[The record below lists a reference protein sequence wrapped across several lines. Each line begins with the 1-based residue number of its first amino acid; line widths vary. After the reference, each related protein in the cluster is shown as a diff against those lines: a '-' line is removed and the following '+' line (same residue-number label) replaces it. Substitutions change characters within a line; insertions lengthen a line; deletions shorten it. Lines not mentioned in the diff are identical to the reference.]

1 MYVDGF
7 MFIIGKS
14 GCGKS
19 TIGQLLARLY
29 DYETGRG
36 YIMVDKKFEELDP
49 QWIRRHILLVEQQSI
64 LFEGTIFENI
74 AYGRLEGDVTLKEVK
89 QAAEFANVLE
99 DINAMPKGFD
109 TQVGRKGTSLSG
121 GQRQRIAIARA
132 WLRDPKFLILDE
144 CTSALDQRNRQAL
157 MSRIRHWRSRSSG
170 KRTVIITHD
179 ISQIQPRDMVYIMEN
194 GTAIEHGERR
204 DLEANSYS
212 AIHEFIR
219 ATAGPA
225 TPVRHPIDLDKSLPP
240 TPNIDTDEEDEF
252 GSPVAAERY
261 RQEDEPDPL
270 EEYLRRFDEEKPQY
284 NNFMMSGALAH
295 RASIGPFRQSML
307 LGPSTLAATTAS
319 RILNP
324 QTSTVSAS
332 RSPAAQNS
340 RAQSD
345 LDYSQPGPPTPPAL
359 LGAKPAVVR
368 EPRRFSRRMKE
379 VVQSPHNSMTKDIIQ
394 RAKKEEGAEAIPL
407 QSLGPAASQADNRRD
422 KQTESKEPP
431 KEKTLPLWRILKTVW
446 PSLVNRYR
454 LRLVLAALTATGF
467 AVATPFFSQVFSNLL
482 DMFYSPVN
490 DSYTVKWSL
499 VILVI
504 GVLDASFIS
513 IQQWGFET
521 TAFAWVNTLRSEAY
535 RRILNQPREFFD
547 KAENSISRLMEHL
560 DTNAQLMQAILGR
573 FVNNLF
579 IATTMLVM
587 CLIWSLVICW
597 ELTLALIGCA
607 VVFIAVPLGHTRLSN
622 YFDRLI
628 ADGTEHSNA
637 IFMETFVNIKTVRA
651 LSLEKKF
658 EEKHE
663 KARAAVFRMSRLKN
677 IVCVP
682 LYGLTQAMMIFISAL
697 AFVVAM
703 KLLGNERYT
712 VKQILEVLT
721 LLLWGLA
728 SATPLFSFIPQ
739 GSVAQEGATR
749 LLRLAN
755 LPLISFELEGK
766 TRIAQAGDIRLR
778 SLRFSYPSQPDHLV
792 LRDLNLH
799 IPAGACVAIV
809 GSSGSGK
816 STIASLLLKLYSPTH
831 LSDVDFPPITFGHRD
846 IQLIHTPTL
855 RSLVT
860 IVPQTPTLFPGSV
873 TENIIYGLRP
883 GSILASSDNVHKAAV
898 AAGIAEFVLTLP
910 DGYNT
915 LIGEGGLGVS
925 GGQAQRIAIA
935 RALVRRPNVLILDE
949 ATSALDA
956 ESANTIRT
964 TIINLL
970 LADRQRTHSPLPASH
985 LLHEDRHPP
994 LTVIIITHSP
1004 EMMNFADQVV
1014 MLHQGTIVDKGTYVE
1029 LLGKQSGPFAKMMR
1043 GEDFAKDVAVT
1054 QRRSWL
1060 AMNAAPGVVAPPSP
1074 GPWLD
1079 PYSESPRP
1087 LKQRRKQTV
1096 RDV

>member
-1 MYVDGF
+1 MNVDGF

-29 DYETGRG
+29 DYKTGHG
-36 YIMVDKKFEELDP
+36 YIMADKKFEELDP
-49 QWIRRHILLVEQQSI
+49 QWIRRHILLVEQQSV

-109 TQVGRKGTSLSG
+109 TQVGRKGASLSG

-132 WLRDPKFLILDE
+132 WLRDPEFLILDE

-157 MSRIRHWRSRSSG
+157 MSKIRHWRSRSSG

-179 ISQIQPRDMVYIMEN
+179 ISQIQPKDMVYIIED
-194 GTAIEHGERR
+194 GTAIERGEHRN
-204 DLEANSYS
+204 LEANSYS

-219 ATAGPA
+219 DTAGPA
-225 TPVRHPIDLDKSLPP
+225 TPARRPIDLDKSLPL
-240 TPNIDTDEEDEF
+240 TPNIDTDEDDGF

-261 RQEDEPDPL
+261 PQEDEPDPL
-270 EEYLRRFDEEKPQY
+270 EEYLRRFDEEPEY
-284 NNFMMSGALAH
+284 NNFIMSGALAH

-319 RILNP
+319 RILKP

-340 RAQSD
+340 RALPD
-345 LDYSQPGPPTPPAL
+345 LDYSQPGPPTPPPAL
-359 LGAKPAVVR
+359 FNARSAVVR
-368 EPRRFSRRMKE
+368 EPCRFSQRMKE
-379 VVQSPHNSMTKDIIQ
+379 VVQSPHNSMTKDIIR

-407 QSLGPAASQADNRRD
+407 QSLGPTTSQADSHRD
-422 KQTESKEPP
+422 KQAESKEPQ

-454 LRLVLAALTATGF
+454 LRLVLAILAATCF

-482 DMFYSPVN
+482 DMLYNTVN

-504 GVLDASFIS
+504 GVLDASFILT
-513 IQQWGFET
+513 QQWGFET
-521 TAFAWVNTLRSEAY
+521 TALAWVNTLRSEAY

-579 IATTMLVM
+579 IATTILVM

-597 ELTLALIGCA
+597 ELTLVLIGCA

-628 ADGTEHSNA
+628 ADGTEHANA
-637 IFMETFVNIKTVRA
+637 IFMETFINIKTVRA

-663 KARAAVFRMSRLKN
+663 KGRAAVFRMSRFKN
-677 IVCVP
+677 IVCAP

-712 VKQILEVLT
+712 IKQILEVLT
-721 LLLWGLA
+721 LLLWGLS

-755 LPLISFELEGK
+755 LPLISFELVGK
-766 TRIAQAGDIRLR
+766 TRIAEAGDIRLR

-799 IPAGACVAIV
+799 IRAGACVAIV

-816 STIASLLLKLYSPTH
+816 STIASLLLKLYSPAH
-831 LSDVDFPPITFGHRD
+831 LSDVNFPPITFGHRD

-873 TENIIYGLRP
+873 TENITYGLRP

-898 AAGIAEFVLTLP
+898 ASGIAEFILTLP

-970 LADRQRTHSPLPASH
+970 LADRQRINTPLQTSY

-994 LTVIIITHSP
+994 LSVVIITHSP

-1054 QRRSWL
+1054 KRMSWL
-1060 AMNAAPGVVAPPSP
+1060 AMNAAPGVVTAPSP

-1079 PYSESPRP
+1079 PYLESPRP
-1087 LKQRRKQTV
+1087 LKQRRKLTV